1 MNIFYNILLGLVLL
15 FLVYYFSNLKKKL
28 EERDDYEAKD
38 TKKYF
43 KALFPIHYKLL

>member
-28 EERDDYEAKD
+28 EERDNYEAKD

-43 KALFPIHYKLL
+43 KALFPIYYKLL